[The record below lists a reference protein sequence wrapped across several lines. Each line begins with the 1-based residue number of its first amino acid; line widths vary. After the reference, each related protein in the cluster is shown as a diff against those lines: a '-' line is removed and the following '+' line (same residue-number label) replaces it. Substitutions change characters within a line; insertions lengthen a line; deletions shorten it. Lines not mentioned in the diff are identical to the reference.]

1 MPHLQGVSRE
11 AVILF
16 PPTLDDYVALDNPV
30 RFIDA
35 FVDQLDLQALGFP
48 RVVAAIEGR
57 PAYPPA
63 DLLKLYVYG
72 YLNRVRSSRRLER
85 ETQRNVEVMWLLKKL
100 TPDHKTIAD
109 FRKDNAAALRQ
120 VCREFTGL
128 CKALELFGGELVA
141 IDGSK
146 FLAVNSR
153 QRNFSREKLKRALK
167 DIDEKIQRY
176 LAELDQQDAQEP
188 DEIPVTAEDLK
199 VKIAHLHTRQE
210 HYQNLQHRLEASGE
224 TQLSL
229 TDPDSRCM
237 PAGQGTL
244 VGYNVQTAVDSKHK
258 LIVAHEVTNAVT
270 DQDQLAPI
278 AQEAKQTLG
287 VETLDATADKGYYD
301 GQAVKDCLAQGI
313 TPYLPK
319 PHTSVNQQRGLYTK
333 DDFVYDP
340 TRDTYR
346 CPPGAE
352 LDFRF
357 ATVENGRAMRYYA
370 TAACRTCAAR
380 ALCTTNK
387 GGRRITR
394 WADEHLLDE
403 MAARVKDHP
412 EIVRLRKELS
422 EHPFGTIK
430 RAMGQGY
437 FLMKGLVKVGTEMS
451 LTVLAYNLKRALSIL
466 GVPRSEERRVGKECR
481 L

>member
-16 PPTLDDYVALDNPV
+16 PPALDDYITADNPV
-30 RFIDA
+30 RFLDA

-48 RVVAAIEGR
+48 RMIPATEGR
-57 PAYPPA
+57 PGYPPA
-63 DLLKLYVYG
+63 MLLKLYLYG
-72 YLNRVRSSRRLER
+72 YLNRVRSSRMLER
-85 ETQRNVEVMWLLKKL
+85 EAQRNLELLWLLGKL

-109 FRKDNAAALRQ
+109 FRKDNLAALRQ
-120 VCREFTGL
+120 VCREFTEL

-153 QRNFSREKLKRALK
+153 QRNFSQAKLTRALQ
-167 DIDEKIQRY
+167 DLDEKIARY
-176 LAELDQQDAQEP
+176 LTELDQQDAQEANVT
-188 DEIPVTAEDLK
+188 PVTADDLK
-199 VKIAHLHTRQE
+199 VKIDHLRTRQA
-210 HYQNLQHRLEASGE
+210 HYQTLQHQLEQSGQ

-229 TDPDSRCM
+229 TDPDSRSM
-237 PAGQGTL
+237 PCGQGT
-244 VGYNVQTAVDSKHK
+244 VVAYNVQTAVDSKHK

-270 DQDQLAPI
+270 DQDQLAPM
-278 AQEAKQTLG
+278 AQAAKETLG
-287 VETLDATADKGYYD
+287 VATLDATADKGYYD
-301 GQAVKDCLAQGI
+301 GQAIKDCLAQGI
-313 TPYLPK
+313 TPYVPK

-333 DDFVYDP
+333 DDFRYDP
-340 TRDTYR
+340 DQDRYR
-346 CPPGAE
+346 CPQGAE

-370 TAACRTCAAR
+370 TTACRTCAAR
-380 ALCTTNK
+380 ALCTSNK

-403 MAARVKDHP
+403 MAERVKAHP
-412 EIVRLRKELS
+412 EIVGQRKALS
-422 EHPFGTIK
+422 EHPFGTLK

-437 FLMKGLVKVGTEMS
+437 FLMKGLLKVNTEMS
-451 LTVLAYNLKRALSIL
+451 LTVLAYNLKRALSLL
-466 GVPRSEERRVGKECR
+466 GVTK
-481 L
+481 LLAALT

>member
-16 PPTLDDYVALDNPV
+16 PPALDDYITADNPV
-30 RFIDA
+30 RFLDA

-48 RVVAAIEGR
+48 RMIPATEGR
-57 PAYPPA
+57 PGYPPA
-63 DLLKLYVYG
+63 MLLKLYLYG
-72 YLNRVRSSRRLER
+72 YLNRVRSSRMLER
-85 ETQRNVEVMWLLKKL
+85 EAQRNLELLWLLGKL

-109 FRKDNAAALRQ
+109 FRKDNLAALRQ
-120 VCREFTGL
+120 VCREFTEL

-153 QRNFSREKLKRALK
+153 QRNFSQAKLTRALQ
-167 DIDEKIQRY
+167 DLDEKIARY
-176 LAELDQQDAQEP
+176 LTELDQQDAQEANVT
-188 DEIPVTAEDLK
+188 PVTADDLK
-199 VKIAHLHTRQE
+199 VKIDHLRTRQA
-210 HYQNLQHRLEASGE
+210 HYQTLQHQLEQSGQ

-229 TDPDSRCM
+229 TDPDSRSM
-237 PAGQGTL
+237 PCGQGT
-244 VGYNVQTAVDSKHK
+244 VVAYNVQTAVDSKHK

-270 DQDQLAPI
+270 DQDQLAPM
-278 AQEAKQTLG
+278 AQAAKETLG
-287 VETLDATADKGYYD
+287 VATLDATADKGYYD
-301 GQAVKDCLAQGI
+301 GQAIKDCLAQGI
-313 TPYLPK
+313 TPYVPK

-333 DDFVYDP
+333 DDFRYDP
-340 TRDTYR
+340 DQDRYR
-346 CPPGAE
+346 CPQGAE

-370 TAACRTCAAR
+370 TTACRTCAAR
-380 ALCTTNK
+380 ALCTSNK

-403 MAARVKDHP
+403 MAERVKAHP
-412 EIVRLRKELS
+412 EIVGQRKALS
-422 EHPFGTIK
+422 EHPFGTLK

-437 FLMKGLVKVGTEMS
+437 FLMKGLLKVNTEMS
-451 LTVLAYNLKRALSIL
+451 LTVLAYNLKRALNLL
-466 GVPRSEERRVGKECR
+466 GVTK
-481 L
+481 LLAALT

>member
-16 PPTLDDYVALDNPV
+16 PPALDDYVTADNPV
-30 RFIDA
+30 RFLDA

-48 RVVAAIEGR
+48 RMIPATEGR
-57 PAYPPA
+57 PGYPPA
-63 DLLKLYVYG
+63 MLLKLYLYG
-72 YLNRVRSSRRLER
+72 YLNRVRSSRMLER
-85 ETQRNVEVMWLLKKL
+85 EAQRNLELLWLLGKL

-109 FRKDNAAALRQ
+109 FRKDNLAALRQ
-120 VCREFTGL
+120 VCREFTEL

-153 QRNFSREKLKRALK
+153 QRNFSQAKLTRALQ
-167 DIDEKIQRY
+167 DLDEKIARY
-176 LAELDQQDAQEP
+176 LTELDQQDAQEANVT
-188 DEIPVTAEDLK
+188 PVTADDLK
-199 VKIAHLHTRQE
+199 VKIDHLRTRQA
-210 HYQNLQHRLEASGE
+210 HYQTLQHQLEQSGQ

-229 TDPDSRCM
+229 TDPDSRSM
-237 PAGQGTL
+237 PCGQGT
-244 VGYNVQTAVDSKHK
+244 VVAYNVQTAVDSKHK

-270 DQDQLAPI
+270 DQDQLAPM
-278 AQEAKQTLG
+278 AQAAKETLG
-287 VETLDATADKGYYD
+287 VATLDATADKGYYD
-301 GQAVKDCLAQGI
+301 GQAIKDCLAQGI
-313 TPYLPK
+313 TPYVPK

-333 DDFVYDP
+333 DDFRYDP
-340 TRDTYR
+340 DQDRYR
-346 CPPGAE
+346 CPQGAE

-370 TAACRTCAAR
+370 TTACRTCAAR
-380 ALCTTNK
+380 ALCTSNK

-403 MAARVKDHP
+403 MAERVKAHP
-412 EIVRLRKELS
+412 EIVGQRKALS
-422 EHPFGTIK
+422 EHPFGTLK

-437 FLMKGLVKVGTEMS
+437 FLMKGLLKVNTEMS
-451 LTVLAYNLKRALSIL
+451 LTVLAYNLKRALSLL
-466 GVPRSEERRVGKECR
+466 GVTK
-481 L
+481 LLAALT